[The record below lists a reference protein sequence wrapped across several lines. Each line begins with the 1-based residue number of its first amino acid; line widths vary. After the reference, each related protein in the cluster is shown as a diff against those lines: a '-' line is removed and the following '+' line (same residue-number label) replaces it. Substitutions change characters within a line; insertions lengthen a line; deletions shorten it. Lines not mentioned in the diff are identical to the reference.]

1 MDKPN
6 PPAQHLLDDLQS
18 IRDLLEDPA
27 SPPLLTDI
35 VTSES
40 IPVLSERIDPFTPVN
55 ANPLTE
61 AARHLTMKQLEPELR
76 QCAELLVQEVIDE
89 FVPQI
94 EAVLRKRLE
103 QRLERLLPKR

>member
-1 MDKPN
+1 MDKPTR
-6 PPAQHLLDDLQS
+6 PAQHLLDDLQS
-18 IRDLLEDPA
+18 IRELLEEPA

-40 IPVLSERIDPFTPVN
+40 IPVLSERVDDFEPVLN
-55 ANPLTE
+55 SPLSE

-94 EAVLRKRLE
+94 EAALRQRLE